1 MNAITISLGI
11 FFALHFETS
20 LPLNPGYKQ
29 QSFIPS
35 IHAVQ
40 AAAADEQYAYA
51 ISNSRVAQYDRKTG
65 ELKKLSTGDAE
76 HLNSGWIWKGK
87 IYCAHSNFPKLPE
100 KSDLRVYD
108 PDTGKLTIHH
118 SFTKS
123 LGSLTW
129 AIRDPENK
137 FWWCCFAYY
146 QKDNAK
152 TYLAK
157 MDDEFKELQR
167 WSFPEKV
174 VGDWDNASASCGI
187 WDGATLLVTH
197 HHFKVLYRL
206 KVPEKG
212 GTLEFV
218 EALSCPFPGQ
228 GIAYDPVTKGLVG
241 IHRPEKKILF
251 AIKEK

>member
-1 MNAITISLGI
+1 MHAVIISFGI
-11 FFALHFETS
+11 FFNLHFETS
-20 LPLNPGYKQ
+20 LPLIPGFKQ

-35 IHAVQ
+35 DHAVQ
-40 AAAADEQYAYA
+40 AAAADEKYAYA
-51 ISNSRVAQYDRKTG
+51 ISNSKVAQYDRKTG

-76 HLNSGWIWKGK
+76 HLNSGWIWEGK

-108 PDTGKLTIHH
+108 PETGKLTIHH
-118 SFTKS
+118 SFSNS

-137 FWWCCFAYY
+137 FWYCCFAYY
-146 QKDNAK
+146 QKENAK
-152 TYLAK
+152 TYLVR
-157 MDDEFKELQR
+157 MNDEFKELQR

-174 VGDWDNASASCGI
+174 VKDWDNASASGGI
-187 WDGATLLVTH
+187 WEGDTLLVTH

-206 KVPEKG
+206 KVPKEG
-212 GTLEFV
+212 DTLELV
-218 EALSCPFPGQ
+218 EALSSPFPGQ

>member
-1 MNAITISLGI
+1 MSAITISLGI

-20 LPLNPGYKQ
+20 LPLTQGYKQ

-35 IHAVQ
+35 IYAVQ
-40 AAAADEQYAYA
+40 AAAADEQFAYA
-51 ISNSRVAQYDRKTG
+51 ISNSKVAQYDRKTG

-76 HLNSGWIWKGK
+76 HLNSGWIWQGK

-100 KSDLRVYD
+100 QSDLRVYD

-146 QKDNAK
+146 QKDNSK

-174 VGDWDNASASCGI
+174 VSDWDNASASGGI
-187 WDGATLLVTH
+187 WDGNTLLVTH
-197 HHFKVLYRL
+197 HHFRVLYRL
-206 KVPEKG
+206 KVPKEG
-212 GTLEFV
+212 GVLDFV
-218 EALSCPFPGQ
+218 EALSNPFPGQ
-228 GIAYDPVTKGLVG
+228 GIAYDPVTQGLVG
-241 IHRPEKKILF
+241 IHRPDKKILF

>member
-1 MNAITISLGI
+1 MNALTISLGI

-20 LPLNPGYKQ
+20 LPLTQGYKQ

-35 IHAVQ
+35 IYAVQ
-40 AAAADEQYAYA
+40 AAVADEQFAYA
-51 ISNSRVAQYDRKTG
+51 ISNSKVAQYDRKTG

-87 IYCAHSNFPKLPE
+87 IYCAHSNFPKVPE
-100 KSDLRVYD
+100 KSDLRVYN

-146 QKDNAK
+146 QKDNSK

-174 VGDWDNASASCGI
+174 VSDWDNASASCGI
-187 WDGATLLVTH
+187 WDGTTFLVTH

-206 KVPEKG
+206 KVPKEG
-212 GTLEFV
+212 DTLELL
-218 EALSCPFPGQ
+218 EALSSPFPGQ
-228 GIAYDPVTKGLVG
+228 GIAYDPVTQGLVG

>member
-1 MNAITISLGI
+1 MNALTISLGI

-20 LPLNPGYKQ
+20 LPLTPGYKQ

-40 AAAADEQYAYA
+40 AAAADEQFAYA
-51 ISNSRVAQYDRKTG
+51 ISNNKVAQYDRKTS

-100 KSDLRVYD
+100 KSHLRVYG

-146 QKDNAK
+146 QKDNSK

-174 VGDWDNASASCGI
+174 VKDWDNASASCGI
-187 WDGATLLVTH
+187 WDGNTLLVTH
-197 HHFKVLYRL
+197 HHFRVLYRL
-206 KVPEKG
+206 KVPKEG
-212 GTLEFV
+212 GVLEFV
-218 EALSCPFPGQ
+218 AALSSPFPGQ
-228 GIAYDPVTKGLVG
+228 GIAYDPVTQGLVG
-241 IHRPEKKILF
+241 IHRPDKKILF

>member
-35 IHAVQ
+35 IYAVQ
-40 AAAADEQYAYA
+40 AAAADEQFAYA
-51 ISNSRVAQYDRKTG
+51 ISNSKVAQYDRKTG
-65 ELKKLSTGDAE
+65 ELKKISTGDAE
-76 HLNSGWIWKGK
+76 HLNSGWIWQGK

-137 FWWCCFAYY
+137 FWWSCFAYY

-187 WDGATLLVTH
+187 WDGDTLLVTH

>member
-1 MNAITISLGI
+1 MYSAIISIGI
-11 FFALHFETS
+11 LLSTHFESS
-20 LPLNPGYKQ
+20 LQLTPGYKQ

-40 AAAADEQYAYA
+40 AAAADENFAYA
-51 ISNSRVAQYDRKTG
+51 ISNSKVAQYDRKTG

-76 HLNSGWIWKGK
+76 HLNSGWIWNGK

-100 KSDLRVYD
+100 KSDIRVFD

-123 LGSLTW
+123 PGSLTW

-137 FWWCCFAYY
+137 SWYCCFAYY
-146 QKDNAK
+146 QKDNSK
-152 TYLAK
+152 TYLAR
-157 MDDEFKELQR
+157 MDDSFNELQR
-167 WSFPEKV
+167 WRFPEKV
-174 VGDWDNASASCGI
+174 VRDWDNASASGGI
-187 WDGATLLVTH
+187 WDGGTLLVTH

-206 KVPEKG
+206 KLPKKG
-212 GTLEFV
+212 DMLELV

-228 GIAYDPVTKGLVG
+228 GIAYDPLTKGLVG

>member
-35 IHAVQ
+35 IYAVQ
-40 AAAADEQYAYA
+40 AAAADEQFAYA
-51 ISNSRVAQYDRKTG
+51 ISNSKVAQYDRKTG
-65 ELKKLSTGDAE
+65 ELKKISTGDAE
-76 HLNSGWIWKGK
+76 HLNSGWIWQGK

-187 WDGATLLVTH
+187 WDGDTLLVTH

-206 KVPEKG
+206 KVPKKG
-212 GTLEFV
+212 DTLEFV

>member
-35 IHAVQ
+35 IYAVQ

-51 ISNSRVAQYDRKTG
+51 ISNSKVAQYDRKTG

-76 HLNSGWIWKGK
+76 HLNSGWIWQGK

-146 QKDNAK
+146 QKDNSK

-174 VGDWDNASASCGI
+174 VKDWDNASASGGI
-187 WDGATLLVTH
+187 WDGNTLLVTH
-197 HHFKVLYRL
+197 HHFRVLYRL
-206 KVPEKG
+206 KVPKEG
-212 GTLEFV
+212 DTLELV

-228 GIAYDPVTKGLVG
+228 GIAYDPVTQGLVG
-241 IHRPEKKILF
+241 IHRPDKKILF

>member
-20 LPLNPGYKQ
+20 LPLTTGYKQ

-35 IHAVQ
+35 IYAVQ

-51 ISNSRVAQYDRKTG
+51 ISNSKVAQYDRKTG

-76 HLNSGWIWKGK
+76 HLNSGWIWQGK

-118 SFTKS
+118 RFTES

-187 WDGATLLVTH
+187 WDGNTLLVTH

>member
-1 MNAITISLGI
+1 MSAITISLGI

-20 LPLNPGYKQ
+20 LPLTQGYKQ

-35 IHAVQ
+35 IYAVQ
-40 AAAADEQYAYA
+40 AAAADEQFAYA
-51 ISNSRVAQYDRKTG
+51 ISNSKVAQYDRKTG

-100 KSDLRVYD
+100 KSDLRVYG

-146 QKDNAK
+146 QKDNSK

-174 VGDWDNASASCGI
+174 VRDWDNASASGGI
-187 WDGATLLVTH
+187 WDGTTLLVTH

-206 KVPEKG
+206 KVPKEG
-212 GTLEFV
+212 DILDFV
-218 EALSCPFPGQ
+218 EALSSPFPGQ

-241 IHRPEKKILF
+241 IHRPDKKILF

>member
-1 MNAITISLGI
+1 MSAITISLGI

-20 LPLNPGYKQ
+20 LPLTQGYKQ

-35 IHAVQ
+35 IYAVQ
-40 AAAADEQYAYA
+40 AAAADEQFAYA
-51 ISNSRVAQYDRKTG
+51 ISNSKVAQYDRKTG

-146 QKDNAK
+146 QKDNSK

-157 MDDEFKELQR
+157 MDDEFKEVQR

-174 VGDWDNASASCGI
+174 VKDWDNASASGGI
-187 WDGATLLVTH
+187 WDGNTLLVTH

-206 KVPEKG
+206 KVPKEG
-212 GTLEFV
+212 DILEFV
-218 EALSCPFPGQ
+218 AALSCPFPGQ
-228 GIAYDPVTKGLVG
+228 GIAYDPVTLGLVG
-241 IHRPEKKILF
+241 IHRPDKKILF

>member
-1 MNAITISLGI
+1 MNAITIGLGI

-20 LPLNPGYKQ
+20 LPLTTGYKQ
-29 QSFIPS
+29 QGFIPS
-35 IHAVQ
+35 IYAVQ
-40 AAAADEQYAYA
+40 AAAADELYAYA
-51 ISNSRVAQYDRKTG
+51 ISNSKVAQYDRKTG

-76 HLNSGWIWKGK
+76 HLNSGWIWQGK

-118 SFTKS
+118 RFTES

-137 FWWCCFAYY
+137 FWWCCFAFY

-187 WDGATLLVTH
+187 WDGNTLLVTH

-212 GTLEFV
+212 DTLEFV

>member
-1 MNAITISLGI
+1 MNTVTISLGI

-20 LPLNPGYKQ
+20 LTLNPGYKQ

-35 IHAVQ
+35 DHAVQ
-40 AAAADEQYAYA
+40 AAAADEKYAYA
-51 ISNSRVAQYDRKTG
+51 ISNTKVAQYDRKTG
-65 ELKKLSTGDAE
+65 ALIKLSTGDAE
-76 HLNSGWIWKGK
+76 HLNSSWIWNGK
-87 IYCAHSNFPKLPE
+87 VYCAHSNFPKLPE

-108 PDTGKLTIHH
+108 SETGKLTIHH

-137 FWWCCFAYY
+137 FWYCCFAYY
-146 QKDNAK
+146 QKDNSK

-174 VGDWDNASASCGI
+174 VKDWDNASASGGI
-187 WDGATLLVTH
+187 WEDGTLLVTH
-197 HHFKVLYRL
+197 HHFRVLYRL
-206 KVPEKG
+206 KVPKEG
-212 GTLEFV
+212 DILELL

>member
-1 MNAITISLGI
+1 MNALTISLGV

-35 IHAVQ
+35 IYAVQ
-40 AAAADEQYAYA
+40 AAAADEQFAYA
-51 ISNSRVAQYDRKTG
+51 ISNSKVAQYDRKTG

-76 HLNSGWIWKGK
+76 HLNSGWIWQGK

-146 QKDNAK
+146 QKDNSK

-157 MDDEFKELQR
+157 MNDEFKELQR
-167 WSFPEKV
+167 WSFPEKLV
-174 VGDWDNASASCGI
+174 KDWDNASASCGI

-212 GTLEFV
+212 DTLEFV